1 MAKITIMFGADPQG
15 ERSLDRP
22 ELKIGR
28 AADCEI
34 VVDNL
39 GVSRHHCTI
48 VQEGPNWVLVDGGSN
63 NGTFINGQKV
73 QRHTLKHMDKIVLGK
88 HSLIFDQ
95 HGYAQLANE
104 EPRKTTGG
112 GMGGEVTMFV
122 DQAAMAKMAK
132 DGGAKRMAISLKQG
146 GRDVVFP
153 LVKEEVTIGKSNE
166 ADLPA
171 HGMFVKP
178 IQAKILKASSGYRLI
193 AGGGMRSVR
202 VNGQKV
208 TDAVL
213 KVGDIIVIA
222 GQSYTFKQA

>member
-15 ERSLDRP
+15 ERSLDKP

-48 VQEGPNWVLVDGGSN
+48 VQEGQEWVLVDGGSN
-63 NGTFINGQKV
+63 NGTFINGSRV
-73 QRHTLKHMDKIVLGK
+73 QRHNLKHQDRIVLGK
-88 HSLIFDQ
+88 HSLVYDAY
-95 HGYAQLANE
+95 GYAQIANE
-104 EPRKTTGG
+104 EPRKVTGA
-112 GMGGEVTMFV
+112 MGGEMTMFV
-122 DQAAMAKMAK
+122 DQAALSKMAK
-132 DGGAKRMAISLKQG
+132 EGPGKRMALNLKQG
-146 GRDVVFP
+146 GRDVAFP
-153 LVKEEVTIGKSNE
+153 LVKDEVTIGKSAE

-178 IQAKILKASSGYRLI
+178 IQAKILKTSSGYRLI

-202 VNGQKV
+202 VNGQKI

-222 GQSYTFKQA
+222 GQSFTFKQA